1 MEQRG
6 ALSGYLGKDGL
17 GRSYWNRGL
26 FRKGSYTYKYITIK
40 YGTRIK
46 ITSRSFR
53 MTKQV
58 AKESARELMKGAKR
72 TAVVS
77 GIKSAI
83 ISLPN
88 WFKKKGRKDG
98 GQKV

>member
-1 MEQRG
+1 
-6 ALSGYLGKDGL
+6 
-17 GRSYWNRGL
+17 
-26 FRKGSYTYKYITIK
+26 
-40 YGTRIK
+40 
-46 ITSRSFR
+46 

-88 WFKKKGRKDG
+88 WFKEKKVEKMEGKRYEIFLYGKM
-98 GQKV
+98 V